1 MHAGYLAEYA
11 ASSFL
16 THEIIV
22 QCFTADKYCKILPV
36 VLRTVVCTVPVHV
49 LYIGTVLYYAV
60 SCNEEKEMFQKCQ
73 CIGTTGIFTQSF
85 LWKLF
90 QKLAYPVRS
99 DIKTFN

>member
-49 LYIGTVLYYAV
+49 LYIDTVLYYAV
-60 SCNEEKEMFQKCQ
+60 SCNEENEMFQKKVYRYYWYFYTILLMEIISKAGISGQ
-73 CIGTTGIFTQSF
+73 IGYKDF
-85 LWKLF
+85 
-90 QKLAYPVRS
+90 
-99 DIKTFN
+99 